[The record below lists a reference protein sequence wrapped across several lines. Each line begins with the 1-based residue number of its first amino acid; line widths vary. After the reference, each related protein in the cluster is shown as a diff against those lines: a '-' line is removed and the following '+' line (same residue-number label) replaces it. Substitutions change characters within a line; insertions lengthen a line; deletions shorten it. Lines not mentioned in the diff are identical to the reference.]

1 MSSVGA
7 APRAAM
13 AASHLPPLLPSPPTN
28 MMLPLLPTPPRNM
41 MLPLLPT
48 PCLIILATPCLII
61 LLPTPCLIILP
72 PPSMPKPG
80 RADSVERWDVRMR
93 PAGSA
98 TPSSSNPSGGIPG
111 RANPQQRTEATRQPS
126 VIVSDKQRR
135 DNPRSGRL
143 LRTLGH
149 QQDQEPEQP
158 LSAVERS
165 GLGQQHAAAEP
176 RVVVG
181 GREMGHPQEASP
193 ARRRS
198 RPRAEQH
205 NGQDGDRECSLIIRE
220 TQKEPTMLMMKPLAP
235 PFSISSPDPSML
247 PTPNFLLS
255 RRTRAC
261 FPCPPSCFACML
273 SQNA

>member
-13 AASHLPPLLPSPPTN
+13 AASHLHPLL
-28 MMLPLLPTPPRNM
+28 LTPPRNM

-48 PCLIILATPCLII
+48 PCLILLPTPCLTI

-80 RADSVERWDVRMR
+80 RADSVDRWDVRMR

-98 TPSSSNPSGGIPG
+98 TPSSSNPSGGIAG

-135 DNPRSGRL
+135 DDPQSGRL

-181 GREMGHPQEASP
+181 GREMGIHKKPRQHEDDPGRGQSNTTDKTATAS
-193 ARRRS
+193 AR
-198 RPRAEQH
+198 
-205 NGQDGDRECSLIIRE
+205 
-220 TQKEPTMLMMKPLAP
+220 
-235 PFSISSPDPSML
+235 
-247 PTPNFLLS
+247 
-255 RRTRAC
+255 
-261 FPCPPSCFACML
+261 
-273 SQNA
+273 